1 MEGVII
7 QGGEVEVVG
16 RGRKGDGLVISGIV
30 VKQEQRLDQW
40 VPLAG
45 AREVLPGF
53 DLGAGVGTDEGG
65 QQADECFRVADE
77 VVVVLSEGEHS

>member
-1 MEGVII
+1 M
-7 QGGEVEVVG
+7 
-16 RGRKGDGLVISGIV
+16 
-30 VKQEQRLDQW
+30 
-40 VPLAG
+40 PLAG

-77 VVVVLSEGEHS
+77 VVVVLSEGEYS